1 MAASK
6 ALRTRVYIDG
16 YNLYYGCLK
25 GSPYKWLDPLVL
37 FEQHVI
43 PTSMPPGMH
52 AVFLQLSIK
61 YFTAKIVERA
71 AKAEDSVSSQARYHS
86 ALRKLYEGRI
96 ELVEGYYSIVES
108 KAKIVDGPKWPRDC
122 DEIVVWKLEEKQS
135 DVNLALQA
143 YHDAITG
150 EVDQVVVVTNDTD
163 IVPALALIRKHTSVI
178 VNLGPDELALVQ
190 TTQAHPDTGAV
201 PAHQF
206 QAGSAPVGKHVG
218 RAIAR
223 RPAQGLLHVKRESVD
238 AGAHVHRCRR
248 QPDRVS
254 RQLHH
259 RARINSASQLA
270 GTSPGKVNLHPR
282 SLHSVIAR
290 AAAVA
295 GATRTGI
302 NAGSAW
308 LDLARRLTQ

>member
-37 FEQHVI
+37 FEQHII

-52 AVFLQLSIK
+52 AVLLPLSIK
-61 YFTAKIVERA
+61 YFTARIVERA

-178 VNLGPDELALVQ
+178 VGLVIPTKKGEREVNKDLAD
-190 TTQAHPDTGAV
+190 QAHWVRAQIG
-201 PAHQF
+201 
-206 QAGSAPVGKHVG
+206 GSE
-218 RAIAR
+218 
-223 RPAQGLLHVKRESVD
+223 LHR
-238 AGAHVHRCRR
+238 
-248 QPDRVS
+248 
-254 RQLHH
+254 
-259 RARINSASQLA
+259 SQL
-270 GTSPGKVNLHPR
+270 PR
-282 SLHSVIAR
+282 VIAGR
-290 AAAVA
+290 KPTLKPHSWYGRPDLLKQV
-295 GATRTGI
+295 
-302 NAGSAW
+302 
-308 LDLARRLTQ
+308 LDLAIPVKGSSGKVFKWMEEKNPYLDDQAPIDLVETEAGAAKIIAYIEAYTAKVSNKAQDA